1 MNQRKCRRIAVVCL
15 AFFGLL
21 LIGPADI
28 FAQEA
33 GALTLQMDGAGG
45 NGQVSTVIQ
54 ILVLLTV
61 LSMAPAIL
69 LMTTSFIRIVVV
81 LSFLRQAM
89 GTQQMP
95 PNQIIIGLA
104 MFLTFFIM
112 SPVFTQINENAL
124 QPYLQEEIE
133 GRRAIETALAPMR
146 EFMFGQVR
154 EADLKLM
161 TQISGTQQVPDT
173 RDDISTLTLIPA
185 FMLSELKRAFEIGFM
200 IFVPFLVIDMITAS
214 VLMTMGMLM
223 LPPIIISLPFKVL
236 LFVLV
241 DGWNLVV
248 GSLMQGFY

>member
-1 MNQRKCRRIAVVCL
+1 MKPVRAALILMAAACIVFFL
-15 AFFGLL
+15 ASQG
-21 LIGPADI
+21 
-28 FAQEA
+28 FAQE
-33 GALTLQMDGAGG
+33 GPGVSLNMDGGGDAGQG
-45 NGQVSTVIQ
+45 STIIQ
-54 ILVLLTV
+54 LLVLLTV

-112 SPVFTQINENAL
+112 SPVINQINEDAL
-124 QPYLQEEIE
+124 QPYLQEEIAGQE
-133 GRRAIETALAPMR
+133 ALDKASAPMR

-161 TQISGTQQVPDT
+161 AEASGDEDRPET
-173 RDDISTLTLIPA
+173 RDEISTLTLIPA
-185 FMLSELKRAFEIGFM
+185 FMLSELKRAFQIGFM

-241 DGWNLVV
+241 DGWNLIA

>member
-1 MNQRKCRRIAVVCL
+1 MKRSVFTL
-15 AFFGLL
+15 AAAAAAGLL
-21 LIGPADI
+21 LLWAGGAA
-28 FAQEA
+28 AQEVPSVSFNMAESA
-33 GALTLQMDGAGG
+33 GPQ
-45 NGQVSTVIQ
+45 QVSTVLQ
-54 ILVLLTV
+54 IMMLLTV

-112 SPVFTQINENAL
+112 APVFSQINQTAL
-124 QPYLQEEIE
+124 QPYLNEKIGGKQ
-133 GRRAIETALAPMR
+133 ALTKAASPMR

-154 EADLKLM
+154 EADLQLM
-161 TQISGTQQVPDT
+161 TRLSEKEAPADRSEV
-173 RDDISTLTLIPA
+173 STLTLIPA
-185 FMLSELKRAFEIGFM
+185 FMLSELKRAFQIGFM

-241 DGWNLVV
+241 DGWNLIA

>member
-1 MNQRKCRRIAVVCL
+1 MKILKL
-15 AFFGLL
+15 ALL
-21 LIGPADI
+21 LVTAFLPLMCPALGLAQDSPGLTVNMGPTSGPA
-28 FAQEA
+28 
-33 GALTLQMDGAGG
+33 
-45 NGQVSTVIQ
+45 QVSMVLQ
-54 ILVLLTV
+54 ILVLMTILT
-61 LSMAPAIL
+61 MAPAIL

-112 SPVFTQINENAL
+112 SPVFIQINETAL
-124 QPYLQEEIE
+124 QPYLQEQIE
-133 GRRAIETALAPMR
+133 QKAAIQLAVTPLR
-146 EFMFGQVR
+146 DFMFAQVR

-161 TQISGTQQVPDT
+161 IEIAGNNLPETKE
-173 RDDISTLTLIPA
+173 DISTLTLIPA
-185 FMLSELKRAFEIGFM
+185 FMLSELRRAFQIGFM
-200 IFVPFLVIDMITAS
+200 IFIPFLVIDMITAS

-241 DGWNLVV
+241 DGWNLIV
-248 GSLMQGFY
+248 GSLLQGFY

>member
-1 MNQRKCRRIAVVCL
+1 M
-15 AFFGLL
+15 
-21 LIGPADI
+21 
-28 FAQEA
+28 
-33 GALTLQMDGAGG
+33 
-45 NGQVSTVIQ
+45 STVLQ
-54 ILVLLTV
+54 ILVLMTV
-61 LSMAPAIL
+61 LSIAPAIL

-104 MFLTFFIM
+104 VFLTFFIM
-112 SPVFTQINENAL
+112 APVFTQINENAL
-124 QPYLQEEIE
+124 QPYLQEKVD
-133 GRRAIETALAPMR
+133 GRRALETAVAAMR
-146 EFMFGQVR
+146 DFMFRHVR
-154 EADLKLM
+154 EADLELM
-161 TQISGTQQVPDT
+161 TRISGTEEPPRT

-185 FMLSELKRAFEIGFM
+185 FMLSELKQAFQIGFM

>member
-1 MNQRKCRRIAVVCL
+1 MKGIHIKLICGFFAVL
-15 AFFGLL
+15 FLL
-21 LIGPADI
+21 WAGTAA
-28 FAQEA
+28 AQEA
-33 GALTLQMDGAGG
+33 PRLSLDMAESAGPQ
-45 NGQVSTVIQ
+45 QVSTVLQ
-54 ILVLLTV
+54 IMMLLTV

-95 PNQIIIGLA
+95 PNQIIIGLS

-112 SPVFTQINENAL
+112 SPVFTQINETAL
-124 QPYLQEEIE
+124 QPYLNEQMGEKD
-133 GRRAIETALAPMR
+133 ALQMAANPIR

-154 EADLKLM
+154 EADLQLM
-161 TQISGTQQVPDT
+161 TQLAKQDPPKN
-173 RDDISTLTLIPA
+173 RAEISTLTLIPA
-185 FMLSELKRAFEIGFM
+185 FMLSELKRAFQIGFM

-223 LPPIIISLPFKVL
+223 LPPIIISLPFKIL

-241 DGWNLVV
+241 DGWNLIV

>member
-1 MNQRKCRRIAVVCL
+1 MRGFKILLIVAAAALMAAAVVDS
-15 AFFGLL
+15 A
-21 LIGPADI
+21 A
-28 FAQEA
+28 AQE
-33 GALTLQMDGAGG
+33 GAGLSVNLG
-45 NGQVSTVIQ
+45 EDAGSGQASTIIQ

-104 MFLTFFIM
+104 MFLTFFVM
-112 SPVFTQINENAL
+112 SPVFIQINDTAL
-124 QPYLQEEIE
+124 QPYLQEEI
-133 GRRAIETALAPMR
+133 GGSKALETAAAPVR

-161 TQISGTQQVPDT
+161 TEVSGDEEPET

-185 FMLSELKRAFEIGFM
+185 FMLSELKKAFQIGFM

-241 DGWNLVV
+241 DGWNLIA